1 MRTVKPPTDNE
12 LIKNEPVD
20 NPDAPYF
27 KDNVAVVVDCVNDV
41 EHDDSKYG
49 LIQGTFKVSE
59 LKGDSASGY
68 YAEVTITN
76 PQAYVDTY
84 DIYPNYTHTLSE
96 SQDELVITLR
106 WVVENN
112 ESVWKANG
120 PATIKV
126 TCDDGGDEP
135 DAPTDPELSKIV
147 DVVLDCTSPLNHDVV
162 TYDIISGSWNHGQM
176 DKQDDGSYLTTVRIY
191 SEKYVGEYN
200 KNEAAKDLTHTA
212 AQESGTV
219 QLRWTV
225 ADGWQAATEKDK
237 TLTFALDCKPADPTV
252 DDVTTALEGMAVTV
266 DCVNAE
272 AGHESKTYGLLGTA
286 EAGDFAIG
294 AVNGTDADKGYTVT
308 VTIKNPDLYVKKYNT
323 DVRSE
328 SGHVLTAGAAKE
340 QDLTLTYDGEKNAW
354 IYTSGAPAVYTVKC
368 ENVLPEGPKPEE
380 VIELLGTVGDVTV
393 TCDDHGA
400 KSFPAEEATLTYG
413 LVDKDQNGL
422 PVLDI
427 TVRADA
433 YVQHYCDNFGEHV
446 LDDEDV
452 ETVRLMYN
460 DGEWTFANKNFAG
473 VSFKVKC
480 VAPDAPGFDTVQDL
494 LGDVKLVCGVHG
506 VTETYALTKERVVI
520 DDVVGGGN
528 GATVKVTVLGNGY
541 LSDYNEQNSATI
553 GEHTFAGSQTLTVEL
568 VYNNGYWKVAEK
580 DADLAGNLVFA
591 LQCVAP
597 DAPTDDDIADAL
609 AAMQVQVKCG
619 SEMKHGAGT
628 YTLKSGTYGEPQL
641 FAGDDTWH
649 YTLQI
654 MVEADAY
661 LIDYNNDTALSL
673 GYTHTLGNVK
683 ARMVEITFTYDPAN
697 KAWNNDAETVS
708 PVVFPV
714 SCHAT
719 TPGEENKPSE
729 ELVQKA
735 LDGLLVK
742 VLCNSEM
749 DHGAGVYNLID
760 DSYDYQLLENTKYK
774 SYTLQVMV
782 EAAPYVD
789 AYNADD
795 KLTLGYTHT
804 LDPEVKAQVAEITF
818 TCGAG
823 DVWTYDMGD
832 ANPVEFTV
840 TCSATTPGEENKP
853 SIELIQQAL
862 ATLKVRLDCVADM
875 GHGEGNYDL
884 MDGSYHYELL
894 ENDKYDSYTLQVYVT
909 ADKYLA
915 AYNADQALN
924 LGYEHY
930 LKVDTNAQVT
940 EFTFTCG
947 AGDVWSYSEA
957 TVNPVTFD
965 VTCDAEHPNV
975 PAAPDYDEL
984 AGLIGKIKVDCVT
997 DAAHADGAYDLKQDY
1012 NVVVKGTVEDRA
1024 VATVYIPYNQYVA
1037 EYNKTNAGH
1046 VLAPEQT
1053 YGVVHLDY
1061 DKANGWYVKD
1071 ESQLPVVFKVVCTPD
1086 LEDINKATGDAAL
1099 TLDCV
1104 NGDKA
1109 ASGHKALTMAL
1120 QADTYSVSPVEN
1132 TADGYTVTIT
1142 VQQHE
1147 SYLNAYNAK
1156 YTDYKHSYV
1165 GNDAND
1171 AQIVLVC
1178 KDGVWAAKDN
1188 DAAFFAVSCPAY
1200 TKPSTD
1206 DGKTDSGSG
1215 SNGNSNNNSNNAN
1228 SNANNNNQVT
1238 VNNNVSSNAAA
1249 APAASTV
1256 IPQTSDD
1263 MPIGLLVGLAI
1274 VAAGGLA
1281 ALLVLRKRRSD
1292 R

>member
-1 MRTVKPPTDNE
+1 MRFWKPRAKRLAAMVCALALTASLLPTAVFATEPEPTPTPEPTPVVETTSTPEPSESPVNTDATVTTPAPDTGTGSTSAPEATPAGNTDDIKEPVESPEPSEEPTDDTTE
-12 LIKNEPVD
+12 SGEEGTETTDSTTVPSEEPVESPEPSEVPAEQEQPAPQMLAAAPAPAANEPETRSGPATTNSSVKND
-20 NPDAPYF
+20 YITLYYVKAVIEPNETTLAV
-27 KDNVAVVVDCVNDV
+27 NVQAEDGTPLGEALTIDDVIYSSRTMRVSINDDRYAGYEIADV
-41 EHDDSKYG
+41 
-49 LIQGTFKVSE
+49 KVSGSGDIKE
-59 LKGDSASGY
+59 LPGSLNDGKNRTFTYSADRGSKD
-68 YAEVTITN
+68 AVLTVT
-76 PQAYVDTY
+76 
-84 DIYPNYTHTLSE
+84 LRE
-96 SQDELVITLR
+96 SHDESIITLR
-106 WVVENN
+106 DKKGNVFGTIDYDDSEYPPEQAEQNTTVYVYLNDDYVMTVEDLQIPNTEAGTGTKN
-112 ESVWKANG
+112 FVLALHDGYWFDPITEGLATTVLDHSTIIGQTVTWHKDVLDYRYSYLTFGNIDKKG
-120 PATIKV
+120 DNFIVLHFYGNSPEEPAP
-126 TCDDGGDEP
+126 DD
-135 DAPTDPELSKIV
+135 PTDPELSKIV
-147 DVVLDCTSPLNHDVV
+147 HVVLDCTSPLNHDVV

-460 DGEWTFANKNFAG
+460 DGNWTFANKNFAG

-480 VAPDAPGFDTVQDL
+480 VAPDAPGFDTVKGL
-494 LGDVKLVCGVHG
+494 LGDVKLVCGVHD
-506 VTETYALTKERVVI
+506 VPETYALTEERVVI
-520 DDVVGGGN
+520 DDVVGGGY

-541 LSDYNEQNSATI
+541 LSDYNAQNAATI
-553 GEHTFAGSQTLTVEL
+553 GEHAFAGSQTLTVEL
-568 VYNNGYWKVAEK
+568 VYGQNGWSVAAN
-580 DADLAGNLVFA
+580 DRDTAANLTFNIK
-591 LQCVAP
+591 CVAP

-628 YTLKSGTYGEPQL
+628 YALKPATYGEPQL

-661 LIDYNNDTALSL
+661 LIDYNNDTALSR

-683 ARMVEITFTYDPAN
+683 AQMVEITFTYDPAN

-719 TPGEENKPSE
+719 TPGGEDEPS
-729 ELVQKA
+729 
-735 LDGLLVK
+735 G
-742 VLCNSEM
+742 
-749 DHGAGVYNLID
+749 G
-760 DSYDYQLLENTKYK
+760 
-774 SYTLQVMV
+774 
-782 EAAPYVD
+782 
-789 AYNADD
+789 
-795 KLTLGYTHT
+795 
-804 LDPEVKAQVAEITF
+804 
-818 TCGAG
+818 
-823 DVWTYDMGD
+823 
-832 ANPVEFTV
+832 
-840 TCSATTPGEENKP
+840 
-853 SIELIQQAL
+853 
-862 ATLKVRLDCVADM
+862 
-875 GHGEGNYDL
+875 
-884 MDGSYHYELL
+884 
-894 ENDKYDSYTLQVYVT
+894 
-909 ADKYLA
+909 
-915 AYNADQALN
+915 
-924 LGYEHY
+924 
-930 LKVDTNAQVT
+930 
-940 EFTFTCG
+940 
-947 AGDVWSYSEA
+947 
-957 TVNPVTFD
+957 
-965 VTCDAEHPNV
+965 
-975 PAAPDYDEL
+975 
-984 AGLIGKIKVDCVT
+984 
-997 DAAHADGAYDLKQDY
+997 
-1012 NVVVKGTVEDRA
+1012 
-1024 VATVYIPYNQYVA
+1024 
-1037 EYNKTNAGH
+1037 
-1046 VLAPEQT
+1046 
-1053 YGVVHLDY
+1053 
-1061 DKANGWYVKD
+1061 
-1071 ESQLPVVFKVVCTPD
+1071 
-1086 LEDINKATGDAAL
+1086 
-1099 TLDCV
+1099 
-1104 NGDKA
+1104 
-1109 ASGHKALTMAL
+1109 
-1120 QADTYSVSPVEN
+1120 
-1132 TADGYTVTIT
+1132 
-1142 VQQHE
+1142 
-1147 SYLNAYNAK
+1147 
-1156 YTDYKHSYV
+1156 
-1165 GNDAND
+1165 
-1171 AQIVLVC
+1171 
-1178 KDGVWAAKDN
+1178 
-1188 DAAFFAVSCPAY
+1188 
-1200 TKPSTD
+1200 D
-1206 DGKTDSGSG
+1206 DG
-1215 SNGNSNNNSNNAN
+1215 NND
-1228 SNANNNNQVT
+1228 NNNN
-1238 VNNNVSSNAAA
+1238 NNNNNNNTNNNQNKSTASASASASATVTAPA
-1249 APAASTV
+1249 APAAPAAAV
-1256 IPQTSDD
+1256 IPQTGDE
-1263 MPIGLLVGLAI
+1263 MPVGLLAGLAL